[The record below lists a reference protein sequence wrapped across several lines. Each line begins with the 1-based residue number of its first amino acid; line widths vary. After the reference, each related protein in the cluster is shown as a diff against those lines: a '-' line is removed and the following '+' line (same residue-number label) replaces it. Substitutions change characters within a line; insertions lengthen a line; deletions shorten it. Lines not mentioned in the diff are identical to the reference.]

1 MDHEIPHDDATPL
14 PEAAEARDLVKLRA
28 DLIAANPHWT
38 PGELESF
45 MPTEP
50 WDVPIRYRKGWL
62 EWQAY
67 RNTPEAERNPPGLT
81 AADFA
86 RPFLE
91 EDNARREAK
100 AREQRGG

>member
-1 MDHEIPHDDATPL
+1 VDPDRLHDDTTRNPNETGAT
-14 PEAAEARDLVKLRA
+14 DLAKLRA

-62 EWQAY
+62 KWQAY

-86 RPFLE
+86 RPFLD
-91 EDNARREAK
+91 EDRARREAK